1 VIVTVARPTTDEAEA
16 VIVDVAAVTGV
27 VSKPAGVID
36 PPPVTAHAK
45 LGWEV
50 SGLPNWS
57 AATAVICRVVPATAD
72 AVAGDTLIAVSVWAT
87 VTVAEEVAVSPLESV
102 IVAVSV

>member
-1 VIVTVARPTTDEAEA
+1 M
-16 VIVDVAAVTGV
+16 DVAGVTGAV
-27 VSKPAGVID
+27 NRPAGVID

-45 LGWEV
+45 PGCGTK
-50 SGLPNWS
+50 GLPNWS

-102 IVAVSV
+102 IVAVRV